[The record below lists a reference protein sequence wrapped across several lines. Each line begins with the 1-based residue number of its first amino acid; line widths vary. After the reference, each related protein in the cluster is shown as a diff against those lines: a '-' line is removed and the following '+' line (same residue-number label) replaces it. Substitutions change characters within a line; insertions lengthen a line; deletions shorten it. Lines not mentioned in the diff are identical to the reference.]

1 MAGSLTGAGRRA
13 VRRGGAARPRRLW
26 RRPSARRRVACGG
39 EVCGA
44 ARRERAA
51 SDVVDFYEER
61 RRSHRGH
68 VRSREGG
75 PSRRR
80 RPQDASRKPLQC
92 RVPQTLSRSQIA
104 RTARTTKG
112 LSRRLRRLP
121 KTLSRSQI
129 ARTTKSPS
137 RGASSPRRSRRR
149 IAAREAHRE
158 GEGAAAAVSV
168 LFDGR
173 ATRGRA
179 AGARRRGRPMSQV
192 PENAV
197 ADGVLPLSV
206 RGPEKD
212 KRRVP
217 GQG

>member
-104 RTARTTKG
+104 RTARTTK
-112 LSRRLRRLP
+112 
-121 KTLSRSQI
+121 
-129 ARTTKSPS
+129 SPS

-173 ATRGRA
+173 AARGRA

-212 KRRVP
+212 VRRVP

>member
-1 MAGSLTGAGRRA
+1 MGLPVPGPGGA
-13 VRRGGAARPRRLW
+13 RRGAAARPRRLW

-92 RVPQTLSRSQIA
+92 RVPNMRKIFLTKVKVPQTKV
-104 RTARTTKG
+104 T
-112 LSRRLRRLP
+112 P
-121 KTLSRSQI
+121 KQSEVSALLKTIFLLLAKWQV
-129 ARTTKSPS
+129 
-137 RGASSPRRSRRR
+137 GRR
-149 IAAREAHRE
+149 I
-158 GEGAAAAVSV
+158 
-168 LFDGR
+168 
-173 ATRGRA
+173 
-179 AGARRRGRPMSQV
+179 
-192 PENAV
+192 
-197 ADGVLPLSV
+197 
-206 RGPEKD
+206 
-212 KRRVP
+212 
-217 GQG
+217 

>member
-1 MAGSLTGAGRRA
+1 ML
-13 VRRGGAARPRRLW
+13 GGAR
-26 RRPSARRRVACGG
+26 
-39 EVCGA
+39 CGA
-44 ARRERAA
+44 AARRDQGGCGGGPALGGASRVVVRFAARLDGSAA

-92 RVPQTLSRSQIA
+92 RVPQ
-104 RTARTTKG
+104 
-112 LSRRLRRLP
+112 
-121 KTLSRSQI
+121 TLSRSQI